1 MSMVLKRPPLNQ
13 AMSWSPYSPQFCC
26 MARKSFSMRRAAL
39 LVSLRAWP
47 SRSVKM
53 LAGSRCSS
61 SANMQNRHWTRK
73 WATCWPSPPRRR
85 MAAASSA
92 KWPAASAVIAAVDF
106 SGRSFS
112 GSVNTQRRIC
122 RCSGSTSCSM
132 RISRGSS
139 G

>member
-1 MSMVLKRPPLNQ
+1 
-13 AMSWSPYSPQFCC
+13 
-26 MARKSFSMRRAAL
+26 MAVNSFSMRRAAL
-39 LVSLRAWP
+39 AASLPAFL

-53 LAGSRCSS
+53 PGGSSCSS

-73 WATCWPSPPRRR
+73 WATPSPLAPRPR
-85 MAAASSA
+85 MAAASWA
-92 KWPAASAVIAAVDF
+92 NWPAAWAVIAAVDF

-112 GSVNTQRRIC
+112 VSVNTQLRIC
-122 RCSGSTSCSM
+122 RVSGSISCPM